1 MTVSR
6 ELDDITRGLVRHSH
20 EHPPVRDVNQ
30 EVDRRMGRGERIADD
45 LSRVIGSW
53 TFVFFQAVLLLLWL
67 LVNLVGFLR
76 HWDGYPF
83 HLLNL
88 LLTFQAAFAVPIVLM
103 TLNRAGHRDNCLI
116 DSALYLSPSGSSF
129 FCNRFC
135 SISNFL
141 YCTFYRLRG
150 FFNGRRWCP
159 QRILCLLCTC
169 WRGLLRKWPRSDT
182 SCGIVITHKCKCGIF
197 IDFQNGDRLCT
208 RLSRSGPERPN
219 PVPET

>member
-103 TLNRAGHRDNCLI
+103 TLNRAGHRERL
-116 DSALYLSPSGSSF
+116 ALQQAYQEGVKAEEELKSVMSH
-129 FCNRFC
+129 
-135 SISNFL
+135 L
-141 YCTFYRLRG
+141 EAQDEVMLQVLHRLE
-150 FFNGRRWCP
+150 
-159 QRILCLLCTC
+159 
-169 WRGLLRKWPRSDT
+169 RSDREMRRIT
-182 SCGIVITHKCKCGIF
+182 RRLGIE
-197 IDFQNGDRLCT
+197 D
-208 RLSRSGPERPN
+208 ER
-219 PVPET
+219 